1 MGGRIEHGFVYPTV
15 CLSERP
21 LIRLAALD
29 TFSPRG
35 EGSGGA
41 QSLPPSGGRWHPA
54 SHGSRMTDEGA
65 DRERI
70 RRFQRSAFRNAPSS
84 VSLRSTPSL
93 QRGEGSV
100 GVPASR
106 SHRRF
111 RPPDWSLVTG
121 DCSLTCHSHSAGP
134 YRYIFSVFRPVRL
147 RNRLTNERK
156 RSIMRIVCPEH
167 SAAR

>member
-1 MGGRIEHGFVYPTV
+1 MRGRIENGFVDSTV
-15 CLSERP
+15 CFSERP
-21 LIRLAALD
+21 PHPSRCARHLLPKGRRLWRSAKP
-29 TFSPRG
+29 S
-35 EGSGGA
+35 
-41 QSLPPSGGRWHPA
+41 PSGGRWHPA

>member
-1 MGGRIEHGFVYPTV
+1 MRGRIENRFVYPTV

-65 DRERI
+65 DRSRI
-70 RRFQRSAFRNAPSS
+70 RNSNSLPVGTSPSS
-84 VSLRSTPSL
+84 VSLRSTPSP

-100 GVPASR
+100 GTSPSSVSLR
-106 SHRRF
+106 STPSPQGAKALEEPRQ
-111 RPPDWSLVTG
+111 
-121 DCSLTCHSHSAGP
+121 AG
-134 YRYIFSVFRPVRL
+134 RAAGSGAVFPL
-147 RNRLTNERK
+147 RKKFLQFCIK
-156 RSIMRIVCPEH
+156 S
-167 SAAR
+167 S